1 MSAFRY
7 CCCAA
12 VSRPA
17 PFTRFDTQE
26 SKSVAEEGTRLKVC
40 VAMGSCFVA
49 VAATMRQG
57 AAV

>member
-1 MSAFRY
+1 MSAFRD

-26 SKSVAEEGTRLKVC
+26 SKVSQRRGPD
-40 VAMGSCFVA
+40 
-49 VAATMRQG
+49 
-57 AAV
+57 